1 MTKEE
6 IQKEIESALALN
18 TETNHVEF
26 KDARGGFPKTT
37 VRKTLSSFG
46 NTRGGGLVVFGIQ
59 EEKDRSLSVV
69 GVENIAELQE
79 GMSQLASNDM
89 NVVLRLDYHPLEMQT
104 RSILAVYVPECR
116 NHEKPYYIKE
126 LGFPRGAYVR
136 DGNTDRQMTDD
147 EARSY
152 IRNAQGD
159 DYDTNCAVGLTTN
172 DLNEEKIREFLN
184 KSAEKAQ
191 RDIKSAEGYYE
202 VLRNIGIA
210 KECEGVLCP
219 TISGYLIFANKKPQ
233 QVLQFERYI
242 IRCVRYKGSGVH
254 SDIIDSADIGGTL
267 DEQIDG
273 MQAFILRNIRKSARI
288 EGTKRVERYEYPE
301 KAIREIVA
309 NAVIHR
315 DYRIT
320 ETYTQVN
327 IFEDRIEI
335 FNPGN
340 LPPGVTTENIRD
352 AQMSR
357 NKIIAARLKD
367 LDYLEEYGRGI
378 DIVFTEMR
386 KWELLPPLFKNTSNS
401 FRVILPGEKLSKL
414 NDRQLHVWEYLVEN
428 GRVTR
433 RRAEELLVGVPQQTV
448 SLDIRQMRDMGLIQQ
463 HGESKNTYYEPSF

>member
-1 MTKEE
+1 MKKEE
-6 IQKEIESALALN
+6 IQKKIEEALAIN
-18 TETNHVEF
+18 TETNSIEF
-26 KDARGGFPKTT
+26 KDARGGFPKAPI
-37 VRKTLSSFG
+37 RKTLSAFG
-46 NTRGGGLVVFGIQ
+46 NTQGGGIIVFGVH
-59 EEKDRSLSVV
+59 EEENRNLSVV
-69 GVENIAELQE
+69 GVKNISELQE
-79 GMSQLASNDM
+79 GMSQLASNEM
-89 NVVLRLDYHPLEMQT
+89 NVVLRLEYHMLEINSQ
-104 RSILAVYVPECR
+104 SVLAVYVPECR
-116 NHEKPYYIKE
+116 NYEKPYYVKE
-126 LGFPRGAYVR
+126 LGIPRGAYVR
-136 DGNTDRQMTDD
+136 DGNTDRQMTED

-159 DYDTNCAVGLTTN
+159 DFDIGCTEGLTVD
-172 DLNEEKIREFLN
+172 DLDDDKIRELLN
-184 KSAEKAQ
+184 KSAEKTQ
-191 RDIKSAEGYYE
+191 RDIKSTEGYHE
-202 VLRNIGIA
+202 VLQNIGIV
-210 KECEGVLCP
+210 KECDDTLRP
-219 TISGYLIFANKKPQ
+219 TIAGYLIFANKNPQ
-233 QVLQFERYI
+233 QVLRFERYV
-242 IRCVRYKGSGVH
+242 IRCVRYKGSGVQ
-254 SDIIDSADIGGTL
+254 SDIIDSSDIGGTL

-273 MQAFILRNIRKSARI
+273 MQSFILRNIRKSAYI
-288 EGTKRVERYEYPE
+288 EGTKRIDRYEYPE

-327 IFEDRIEI
+327 IFEDRIEV

-386 KWELLPPLFKNTSNS
+386 KWGLLLPLFKNTSNS

-414 NDRQLHVWEYLVEN
+414 NDRQLSVWEYLVEN
-428 GRVTR
+428 GSVTR
-433 RRAEELLVGVPQQTV
+433 RKAEELLMGVPQQTV